1 MGRCS
6 KKGRIKMNYKST
18 NEIEAFSFK
27 DCRITGFEVEED
39 CITLVLEALIIK
51 KENSQNT
58 NYTDSYAGTT
68 TARFIKGKITDGVK
82 DGYKYYDANDVL
94 INEVPDHKLSEEEI
108 EKIPKQCENAYLYFL
123 NKNDNEKEDGML
135 SYSLGIEFEDESEG
149 TVSDSYC
156 LNILFEKAVF
166 EWDRYMNR
174 VQYDWND

>member
-1 MGRCS
+1 
-6 KKGRIKMNYKST
+6 MNYKSI
-18 NEIEAFSFK
+18 NEIEGFSYK
-27 DCRITGFEVEED
+27 DCRIAGFEVEKD
-39 CITLVLEALIIK
+39 CITLVLEALIVK
-51 KENSQNT
+51 KDNSQNT

-94 INEVPDHKLSEEEI
+94 INEVSDRELTEEELV
-108 EKIPKQCENAYLYFL
+108 KFPKQCENAYLYFL
-123 NKNDNEKEDGML
+123 NKNDNGKEDDML
-135 SYSLGIEFEDESEG
+135 SYSMGIEFEDENEG

-174 VQYDWND
+174 VQNGWND